1 MRIGELAR
9 RSGVSERM
17 LRYYEQQGLL
27 RPARTEARYRD
38 YGQAELQ
45 AAQRIKLLSESGI
58 KLDAVK
64 VLLPCMVDGPEVFD
78 LCDDIVATL
87 REEVR
92 RLDQKL
98 DALTESRRIV
108 ANFLAGLDGAAQD
121 PRA

>member
-45 AAQRIKLLSESGI
+45 AVQRIKLLSESGI
-58 KLDAVK
+58 KLNAVK

-92 RLDQKL
+92 RLDEKL

-108 ANFLAGLDGAAQD
+108 ANFLAVLDGAAQD